1 MGLLLRIE
9 MIVVAVLVVF
19 IIIHNVNR
27 KRLRIQYSFVW
38 LLIALSLLAVAFFP
52 GIVIWLCSIMSIE
65 TPVNLI
71 YLLGIFALL
80 LITFYQTLVISR
92 QADRITR
99 LTQIVSIE
107 KFFAEREKEEH
118 DSKDEKM

>member
-9 MIVVAVLVVF
+9 MIVMAVLVVF

-38 LLIALSLLAVAFFP
+38 LLIALALLAVAFFP
-52 GIVIWLCSIMSIE
+52 GIVTWLCGIMSIE

-99 LTQIVSIE
+99 LTQIVSVE
-107 KFFAEREKEEH
+107 KFLSEREKKEH
-118 DSKDEKM
+118 DSKDKKG

>member
-1 MGLLLRIE
+1 MGPLLRIE
-9 MIVVAVLVVF
+9 MIVMAVLVVF
-19 IIIHNVNR
+19 IIVHNVNR

-38 LLIALSLLAVAFFP
+38 LIIALALLAVAFFP
-52 GIVIWLCSIMSIE
+52 GIVTWLCGIMSIE

-107 KFFAEREKEEH
+107 KFLAEKGKKEHGGE
-118 DSKDEKM
+118 DTEA

>member
-1 MGLLLRIE
+1 MGPLLRIE
-9 MIVVAVLVVF
+9 MIVMAVLVVF
-19 IIIHNVNR
+19 IIVHNVNR

-38 LLIALSLLAVAFFP
+38 LLIALALLAVAFFP
-52 GIVIWLCSIMSIE
+52 GIVTWLCGIMSIE

-107 KFFAEREKEEH
+107 KFLAEKGKKEH
-118 DSKDEKM
+118 DGEDTEA

>member
-9 MIVVAVLVVF
+9 MIVMAVLVVF

-107 KFFAEREKEEH
+107 KFLADREKEEH

>member
-9 MIVVAVLVVF
+9 MIVMAVLVVF

-107 KFFAEREKEEH
+107 KFLAEREKEEH

>member
-9 MIVVAVLVVF
+9 MIVMAVLVGF

-107 KFFAEREKEEH
+107 KFLAEREKEEH

>member
-9 MIVVAVLVVF
+9 MIVMAVLVVF

-38 LLIALSLLAVAFFP
+38 LLIALALLAVAFFP
-52 GIVIWLCSIMSIE
+52 GIVTWLCGIMSIE

-80 LITFYQTLVISR
+80 LITFYQTLLISR

-99 LTQIVSIE
+99 LTQIVSVE
-107 KFFAEREKEEH
+107 KFL
-118 DSKDEKM
+118 S